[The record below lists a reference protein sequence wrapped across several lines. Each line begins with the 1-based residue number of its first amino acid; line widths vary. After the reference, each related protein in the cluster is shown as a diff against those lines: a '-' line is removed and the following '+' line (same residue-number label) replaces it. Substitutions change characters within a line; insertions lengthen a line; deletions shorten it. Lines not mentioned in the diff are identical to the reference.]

1 MSLLRL
7 IRTSTVATSPNNDA
21 NKLEQLRQQFA
32 LDPVLKTLQ
41 AQLPSGFI
49 QASASERKAYIEAL
63 RLSRT
68 CKAELKKA
76 LEPLKGLDEFC
87 KPLLAEAL
95 DARFGKRFNPVQDR
109 FFGITLHGHAD
120 PSSVT
125 HTLLE
130 AAMHNYERGE
140 SVTGGFDRFSLLGAD
155 GFPHPEKMNYE
166 EFVDLSRHLNLGQ
179 KYQDHLKS
187 ILEPESKAGDG
198 PEVARLNMRG
208 LFISND
214 RADLELYARA
224 AILRKQVSASFG
236 AAIID
241 LAMNRPSPKLDGH
254 PLLIQGLRL
263 LEHDILRVTVIRP
276 ARTWTFTQVPLVLYI
291 PQDPIC
297 PMKEYAS
304 MAEIES
310 DLRTRLMDL
319 KYQQF
324 FAGLL
329 GERNRASFFEPLN
342 RHLFPLQPMD
352 GNRFT
357 KGLWEHQPDHAAQL
371 LIESDPIEGSL
382 FRSMYTQQMSLIKD
396 NARFLAVP
404 TEDEDALTRR
414 KRLQRWLNLGLTLAN
429 VAALYVPLLGNLL
442 FVYATA
448 ELVSEVY
455 HGLEDLSH
463 DDFEQ
468 GIDHLMDAAANLAFM
483 AALAKAGAAARLP
496 EPPPVRSNHFVA
508 EVVPVKL
515 ANGQTRLWKPD
526 ISPFQV
532 DVVLPKGLSPDI
544 DGVTTVEGKRYIQI
558 EGRTYEL
565 HHEAHVN
572 KWALKHP
579 DPMRHVSLP
588 LQRNG
593 VGAFRHFG
601 EDVAQWNASKLFT
614 RLGHSVAGLSD
625 ATARQILSVTGTDE
639 ALLREVHGQSAVP
652 PGHLRDTIKRF
663 QLDAR
668 VQSQAPIADSTPRER
683 FAELYQASEHSDDPA
698 VQLMQ
703 RDFPGLPLH
712 VAEDI
717 VADAS
722 TAERQH
728 IVDSGRVALRHAEA
742 AAWHLRQTRLNRAL
756 EGFHLQSVVN
766 PDTDTLR
773 LRLLARLPGW
783 SDTVRI
789 ELRDGSQHG
798 ALLDS
803 VGSADAAESK
813 TLVRRDGGYLAYDEQ
828 GNDLNSMP
836 PEGDNL
842 CDALMHALPDGPRRA
857 IGLPHVWQAEALNER
872 LARLAASDRQQ
883 TADLLGQVAKPL
895 RFNQP
900 QRMLKGRLGYGL
912 SGRGRLPGFV
922 LEEHLLDKIARLELA
937 QTNPQTALD
946 ALRTAHPQASNAD
959 LSQRLNV
966 LMEERSALREDLDA
980 WALRSSELP
989 EMNLLQA
996 NSRTWIG
1003 ESILAWWE
1011 HASFSTTPEP
1021 ALLKISASSIADF
1034 PERLP
1039 GFFFERVEKIS
1050 LSYLLPRATQGI
1062 EYAGQI
1068 GQFLRR
1074 FKRVQSLAVINPPGI
1089 PPVMAPM
1096 SALPQVI
1103 ADSCPLLRAL
1113 DLSRQ
1118 RLNISVSDFD
1128 HFRRLRHLT
1137 HLDLTGNRL
1146 DSLSLTLRI
1155 EPLKLERLVLD
1166 QARLTRWPMWL
1177 NEWIPHHVADLSL
1190 ADNRI
1195 LDLPDH
1201 VLHNMHDAASPTVI
1215 RLSGNLLPRRTV
1227 IEACLYQARAG
1238 AALRFDFY
1246 VPPQLRPR
1254 IDSLLQTQAEIEQAL
1269 SDWATQTQ
1277 VAMPPQA
1284 VQSERLALRET
1295 LLEQWRS
1302 NASGR
1307 VSLPLRLDSVALD
1320 AFPSSLP
1327 EAFYLTFTGLDLHNV
1342 RAGDEPLNALVR
1354 RFQNATSVDIH
1365 GSRVP
1370 PLLAPPAALL
1380 ELPNLRELGLSGHG
1394 MLIDQAAFDFFCQ
1407 LPQLRHLDLSANR
1420 LSETLDTR
1428 AITNRRW
1435 ESLTLE
1441 HIGLEHCP
1449 EWLTG
1454 LLPNHLYSLSLAENQ
1469 LTELP
1474 EALLENPRSHTA
1486 RSEIILTGNPLTL
1499 DTMERAHLSE
1509 GPDRPFA
1516 FYMDLPDDFMDT
1528 SSEDDSSDEAPDA
1541 VDHWLLG
1548 DDSTQAIQRT
1558 AWTGIEAAGD
1568 ARSLLSLIGR
1578 LRRSA
1583 DFLRARGS
1591 LTSRV
1596 WAVLQAAAADS
1607 DLRVLLNGMAEEAIT
1622 TRTCEDGVRL
1632 EFNQIEI
1639 QVFSRTS
1646 LLGIPDNERGG
1657 TLYRLMRR
1665 LYRLDAVDRIAREST
1680 GTRDEAEVRMAYR
1693 VGLAERLDLPLA
1705 PGNMLYREAAALTE
1719 TEISDVAAR
1728 VLQSETSD
1736 EFLRV
1741 ASHCEFWQNWLRESQ
1756 AQAFDELQS
1765 VFNQERERLEDQFPE
1780 LDQAYLER
1788 AKAMDDDQ
1796 KRREAELMA
1805 TLTIQAGLTYGN

>member
-1 MSLLRL
+1 M
-7 IRTSTVATSPNNDA
+7 TAPPHNDA

-41 AQLPSGFI
+41 AQLPAGFI
-49 QASASERKAYIEAL
+49 EASPSERKAYIEAL

-68 CKAELKKA
+68 CKADLKKA
-76 LEPLKGLDEFC
+76 LEPLKGLDAFC
-87 KPLLAEAL
+87 KPLLANAL

-109 FFGITLHGHAD
+109 FFGITVHGHAD

-130 AAMHNYERGE
+130 AAMHNYEREE
-140 SVTGGFDRFSLLGAD
+140 SVTGGFDRFSLLSAD
-155 GFPHPEKMNYE
+155 GLPHPEKMKYE

-187 ILEPESKAGDG
+187 VLEPESKAGDG
-198 PEVARLNMRG
+198 PQVARLNMRG

-214 RADLELYARA
+214 RADLEVYARA
-224 AILRKQVSASFG
+224 ATFRKHVSASFG

-276 ARTWTFTQVPLVLYI
+276 ARTWTFTQVPIVLYI
-291 PQDPIC
+291 PQDPVC

-324 FAGLL
+324 FASLI
-329 GERNRASFFEPLN
+329 GERNRASFFERLN

-357 KGLWEHQPDHAAQL
+357 TGLWEHRADHSAQL
-371 LIESDPIEGSL
+371 LIESDPIEGNL

-404 TEDEDALTRR
+404 TEDEDAVTRR

-442 FVYATA
+442 FVYASA

-468 GIDHLMDAAANLAFM
+468 GVGHLMDAATNLAFM
-483 AALAKAGAAARLP
+483 ATLAKAGATARLP
-496 EPPPVRSNHFVA
+496 EPPPIQSNHFIA
-508 EVVPVKL
+508 DLVPVKL
-515 ANGQTRLWKPD
+515 ANGQPRLWKPD
-526 ISPFQV
+526 ITPFQV
-532 DVVLPKGLSPDI
+532 DVVLPEGLSPDI
-544 DGVTTVEGKRYIQI
+544 DGVTTVDGKRYIQI
-558 EGRTYEL
+558 EDRTYEL

-579 DPMRHVSLP
+579 DPMRHLSLP

-593 VGAFRHFG
+593 VGAFKHFG
-601 EDVAQWNASKLFT
+601 EDVAQWSARKLFT

-625 ATARQILSVTGTDE
+625 AAAGQILSVTGTDE
-639 ALLREVHGQSAVP
+639 PLLRGVHGQSAVP

-668 VQSQAPIADSTPRER
+668 VQSDDPIADRTPRER
-683 FAELYQASEHSDDPA
+683 FAELYQASEYSDDPT

-722 TAERQH
+722 TVERQQ

-756 EGFHLQSVVN
+756 EGFHLKSVVN
-766 PDTDTLR
+766 PDTDMLR

-789 ELRDGSQHG
+789 ELRDGSQNG
-798 ALLDS
+798 PLLDS
-803 VGSADAAESK
+803 VGSVGAVESK
-813 TLVRRDGGYLAYDEQ
+813 TLVRRNGGYLAYDAQ
-828 GNDLNSMP
+828 GNDLSSMP
-836 PEGDNL
+836 PDGNNL
-842 CDALMHALPDGPRRA
+842 CDALLHALPDGPRRA

-872 LARLAASDRQQ
+872 LATLAASDRQQ
-883 TADLLGQVAKPL
+883 SADLLGQVSKPL

-900 QRMLKGRLGYGL
+900 QRMLEGRLGYGL

-922 LEEHLLDKIARLELA
+922 LEDHLLDKIARLELG
-937 QTNPQTALD
+937 QMNPQTALN
-946 ALRTAHPQASNAD
+946 ALRSRFPEASNAD
-959 LSQRLNV
+959 LSQHLNV
-966 LMEERSALREDLDA
+966 LLEERSALRADLDA
-980 WALRSSELP
+980 WAWGSRELP
-989 EMNLLQA
+989 EMSLLQA

-1003 ESILAWWE
+1003 NSIIAWWE
-1011 HASFSTTPEP
+1011 SAAFSITSEP
-1021 ALLKISASSIADF
+1021 AVLKLSASSITDF
-1034 PERLP
+1034 PPRLP
-1039 GFFFERVEKIS
+1039 EFFFERVERMS
-1050 LSYLLPRATQGI
+1050 LSYMIAHGLSGAD
-1062 EYAGQI
+1062 YAEQI
-1068 GQFLRR
+1068 GLFLRR
-1074 FKRVQSLAVINPPGI
+1074 FKRVHSLAVINPPNI
-1089 PPVMAPM
+1089 PPVMAPI
-1096 SALPQVI
+1096 SALSQVI
-1103 ADSCPLLRAL
+1103 ADSCPLLHEL

-1118 RLNISVSDFD
+1118 QLTFSVSDFD
-1128 HFRRLRHLT
+1128 HFRRLRQLKR
-1137 HLDLTGNRL
+1137 LDLSGNNL
-1146 DSLSLTLRI
+1146 DSLSLTVRM
-1155 EPLKLERLVLD
+1155 EPLVLDRLVLD
-1166 QARLTRWPMWL
+1166 RTRLTRWPLWL
-1177 NEWIPHHVADLSL
+1177 NDWIPQHVSQVSL

-1195 LDLPDH
+1195 ADLPDH
-1201 VLHNMHDAASPTVI
+1201 VLHNMHNAASPTVI
-1215 RLSGNLLPRRTV
+1215 NLSGNLLPRRTV
-1227 IEACLYQARAG
+1227 IEACLYQARPG
-1238 AALRFDFY
+1238 AAFRFDLY
-1246 VPPQLRPR
+1246 IPPPLRPH
-1254 IDSLLQTQAEIEQAL
+1254 IDALLATQAEIEQAMSGWMTDAAASVPTL
-1269 SDWATQTQ
+1269 EQQLARS
-1277 VAMPPQA
+1277 
-1284 VQSERLALRET
+1284 ALRDT

-1307 VSLPLRLDSVALD
+1307 VSLPLRLDSVHLD
-1320 AFPSSLP
+1320 AFPPVLP

-1342 RAGDEPLNALVR
+1342 RAGEEPLNAFIRL
-1354 RFQNATSVDIH
+1354 FQNATAVDIN
-1365 GSRVP
+1365 GPRVP

-1380 ELPNLRELGLSGHG
+1380 DLPNLREVGLSGQG

-1407 LPQLRHLDLSANR
+1407 LPQLRHLDLSANP
-1420 LSETLDTR
+1420 LSETLDTQ
-1428 AITNRRW
+1428 AIANRRW

-1441 HIGLEHCP
+1441 NMGLEHCP
-1449 EWLTG
+1449 AWLTE
-1454 LLPNHLYSLSLAENQ
+1454 LLPNHLYSLSLAENR

-1474 EALLENPRSHTA
+1474 EALLENPRRHTA
-1486 RSEIILTGNPLTL
+1486 RSEIVLTGNPLTL

-1516 FYMDLPDDFMDT
+1516 FYMDLPNDFMETDP
-1528 SSEDDSSDEAPDA
+1528 EDESSDDAPDS
-1541 VDHWLLG
+1541 VDHWLVG
-1548 DDSTQAIQRT
+1548 DDSTQAMQRT
-1558 AWTGIEAAGD
+1558 AWAGIEAAGD

-1583 DFLRARGS
+1583 DFLRARDA

-1596 WAVLQAAAADS
+1596 WAVLQAAAADAN
-1607 DLRVLLNGMAEEAIT
+1607 LRVLLNGMAEEAIT
-1622 TRTCEDGVRL
+1622 NRTCEDGVRL

-1639 QVFSRTS
+1639 QVISRTA
-1646 LLGIPDNERGG
+1646 LLDIPDNERGG
-1657 TLYRLMRR
+1657 SLYRLMRR
-1665 LYRLDAVDRIAREST
+1665 LYRLDAVDRLARENS
-1680 GTRDEAEVRMAYR
+1680 GARDQAEVRMAYR

-1705 PGNMLYREAAALTE
+1705 PVNMLYREAAALSE
-1719 TEISDVAAR
+1719 NEISDVEAR
-1728 VLQSETSD
+1728 VLQGEASD
-1736 EFLRV
+1736 EFLRT
-1741 ASHCEFWQNWLRESQ
+1741 ASNCEFWQNWLRESH
-1756 AQAFDELQS
+1756 APAFAELKS
-1765 VFNQERERLEDQFPE
+1765 VFAQERERLEDRFPE
-1780 LDQAYLER
+1780 LDQAYLES

-1796 KRREAELMA
+1796 KRREAELIS
-1805 TLTIQAGLTYGN
+1805 TLTIQAGLTYGD

>member
-1 MSLLRL
+1 MP
-7 IRTSTVATSPNNDA
+7 TSPDNDA
-21 NKLEQLRQQFA
+21 SKLEQLRQQFA
-32 LDPVLKTLQ
+32 LDPVLTTLQ

-49 QASASERKAYIEAL
+49 EASPSERKAYIEAL

-68 CKAELKKA
+68 CKADLKKA
-76 LEPLKGLDEFC
+76 LEPLKGLDAFC
-87 KPLLAEAL
+87 TPLLADAL

-109 FFGITLHGHAD
+109 FFGITLHGHAE

-130 AAMHNYERGE
+130 AAMHNYEREE
-140 SVTGGFDRFSLLGAD
+140 SVTSGFDRFSLLGAD
-155 GFPHPEKMNYE
+155 GFPHPEKMKYE

-179 KYQDHLKS
+179 KYQDHLNS
-187 ILEPESKAGDG
+187 VLEPESRAGDG

-224 AILRKQVSASFG
+224 ATLRKQVSASFG
-236 AAIID
+236 SAIID

-276 ARTWTFTQVPLVLYI
+276 ARTWTFTQVPIVLYI

-297 PMKEYAS
+297 PMKEYAL

-324 FAGLL
+324 FASLI
-329 GERNRASFFEPLN
+329 GERNRASFFERLN

-357 KGLWEHQPDHAAQL
+357 TGLWEHQADHSAQL
-371 LIESDPIEGSL
+371 LIESDPIEGNL
-382 FRSMYTQQMSLIKD
+382 FRSMYAQQMSLIKD

-442 FVYATA
+442 FVYASA
-448 ELVSEVY
+448 ELMSEVY

-468 GIDHLMDAAANLAFM
+468 GVGHLMDAATNLAFM
-483 AALAKAGAAARLP
+483 AALAKAGATARLP
-496 EPPPVRSNHFVA
+496 EPPPIQSNHFIA
-508 EVVPVKL
+508 DLVPVKL

-532 DVVLPKGLSPDI
+532 DVVLPEGLSPDI
-544 DGVTTVEGKRYIQI
+544 DGVTTVNGKRYIQI
-558 EGRTYEL
+558 EDRTYEL

-593 VGAFRHFG
+593 VGAFKHFG
-601 EDVAQWNASKLFT
+601 EDVAQWSARKLFT

-625 ATARQILSVTGTDE
+625 AAAGQILSVTGTDE

-668 VQSQAPIADSTPRER
+668 VQSEPHVGDRTPRER

-698 VQLMQ
+698 VQRMQ
-703 RDFPGLPLH
+703 RDFPGLPSH

-722 TAERQH
+722 TVERQQML
-728 IVDSGRVALRHAEA
+728 DTGRVALRHAEA
-742 AAWHLRQTRLNRAL
+742 AVWQLRQTRLNRAL
-756 EGFHLQSVVN
+756 EGFHLKSVVS

-773 LRLLARLPGW
+773 LRLLARLPGG

-789 ELRDGSQHG
+789 ELRDGSRHG
-798 ALLDS
+798 PLLDS
-803 VGSADAAESK
+803 VGSADAAEPK
-813 TLVRRDGGYLAYDEQ
+813 TLVRRNGGYLAYDAQ

-836 PEGDNL
+836 PDGNNL

-883 TADLLGQVAKPL
+883 SADLLGQVSKPL

-922 LEEHLLDKIARLELA
+922 LEDHLLDKIARLELG
-937 QTNPQTALD
+937 QMNPQTALD
-946 ALRTAHPQASNAD
+946 ALRSAHPQASNGD
-959 LSQRLNV
+959 LNQRLDV
-966 LMEERSALREDLDA
+966 LLDERSALRADLDA
-980 WALRSSELP
+980 WAWRSTELP
-989 EMNLLQA
+989 SMNVLQE
-996 NSRTWIG
+996 NSRTWIA
-1003 ESILAWWE
+1003 EAILAWWE
-1011 HASFSTTPEP
+1011 SASFSTAPD
-1021 ALLKISASSIADF
+1021 AAVLKISAASIMDF
-1034 PERLP
+1034 PVRLP
-1039 GFFFERVEKIS
+1039 EFFFARVERIS
-1050 LSYLLPRATQGI
+1050 LSYLLAHGVSAAD
-1062 EYAGQI
+1062 YAEQI

-1074 FKRVQSLAVINPPGI
+1074 FTRVHSLAVVNPSGI
-1089 PPVMAPM
+1089 PPVLAPM

-1103 ADSCPLLRAL
+1103 ADSCPLLREL

-1118 RLNISVSDFD
+1118 QLTFSLSDFD
-1128 HFRRLRHLT
+1128 QFRRMRQLKR
-1137 HLDLTGNRL
+1137 LDLTGNNL
-1146 DSLSLTLRI
+1146 DSLSLTVRM
-1155 EPLKLERLVLD
+1155 EPLVLDRLVLD
-1166 QARLTRWPMWL
+1166 RTRLTRWPLWL
-1177 NEWIPHHVADLSL
+1177 NDWIPGHVGEVSLSH
-1190 ADNRI
+1190 NRI
-1195 LDLPDH
+1195 TDLPDH
-1201 VLHNMHDAASPTVI
+1201 VLHNMHSAASPTVI
-1215 RLSGNLLPRRTV
+1215 DLSGNLLPRRTV
-1227 IEACLYQARAG
+1227 IEACLYQARPGAAFRFELYIPARLRPLIDALLTTQTEIETALSRWVADAG
-1238 AALRFDFY
+1238 ASMPTQGVRIALRD
-1246 VPPQLRPR
+1246 
-1254 IDSLLQTQAEIEQAL
+1254 
-1269 SDWATQTQ
+1269 
-1277 VAMPPQA
+1277 
-1284 VQSERLALRET
+1284 T

-1307 VSLPLRLDSVALD
+1307 VSLPLRLDSVPLE
-1320 AFPSSLP
+1320 AFPLSLP
-1327 EAFYLTFTGLDLHNV
+1327 EAFYQTFTGLDLHDI
-1342 RAGDEPLNALVR
+1342 RAGDESLNALIR
-1354 RFQNATSVDIH
+1354 RFQNATTVDIS
-1365 GSRVP
+1365 GTRVP
-1370 PLLAPPAALL
+1370 PLLAPPASLL
-1380 ELPNLRELGLSGHG
+1380 ELPNLREIGLSGHG

-1420 LSETLDTR
+1420 LSETIDTQ
-1428 AITNRRW
+1428 AITHRRW

-1441 HIGLEHCP
+1441 SMGLEHCP
-1449 EWLTG
+1449 AWLTE
-1454 LLPNHLYSLSLAENQ
+1454 LLPNHLYSLSLAENR

-1474 EALLENPRSHTA
+1474 EALLDNPRSHTA

-1516 FYMDLPDDFMDT
+1516 FYMDLPNDFMETD
-1528 SSEDDSSDEAPDA
+1528 SEDDSSDEAPDS
-1541 VDHWLLG
+1541 VDHWLVG
-1548 DDSTQAIQRT
+1548 DDSTQAMQRT
-1558 AWTGIEAAGD
+1558 AWAGIEAAGD

-1583 DFLRARGS
+1583 DFLRARAS
-1591 LTSRV
+1591 LTSRL

-1607 DLRVLLNGMAEEAIT
+1607 DLRVLLNGMAEEAISN
-1622 TRTCEDGVRL
+1622 RTCEDGVRL

-1665 LYRLDAVDRIAREST
+1665 LYRLDTVDRMARENT
-1680 GTRDEAEVRMAYR
+1680 GARDAAEVRMAYR

-1705 PGNMLYREAAALTE
+1705 PANMLYREAAALTE

-1728 VLQSETSD
+1728 VLQSETSN
-1736 EFLRV
+1736 EFLRT
-1741 ASHCEFWQNWLRESQ
+1741 ASNCEFWQKWLRESH
-1756 AQAFDELQS
+1756 AQAFAELES
-1765 VFNQERERLEDQFPE
+1765 VFAQERERLEDQFPE

-1796 KRREAELMA
+1796 KRREAELIS

>member
-1 MSLLRL
+1 M
-7 IRTSTVATSPNNDA
+7 TNPPDNDV

-49 QASASERKAYIEAL
+49 QAPPAERKAYIEAL

-76 LEPLKGLDEFC
+76 LEPLKGLDAFC
-87 KPLLAEAL
+87 QPLLADAL

-140 SVTGGFDRFSLLGAD
+140 SVTDGFDRFSLLGAD
-155 GFPHPEKMNYE
+155 GLPHPEKMKYE

-187 ILEPESKAGDG
+187 VLEPESREDDG
-198 PEVARLNMRG
+198 PNVARLNMRG

-224 AILRKQVSASFG
+224 ATLRKQVSGPVG

-241 LAMNRPSPKLDGH
+241 LAMNRPSPSLNGH

-263 LEHDILRVTVIRP
+263 LEHDIMRVAVIRP
-276 ARTWTFTQVPLVLYI
+276 ARTWTFTQVPLVLHI

-324 FAGLL
+324 FAGLI
-329 GERNRASFFEPLN
+329 GERNRASFFERLN

-357 KGLWEHQPDHAAQL
+357 TGLWEHRPDHSAQL
-371 LIESDPIEGSL
+371 LIESDPIEGNL
-382 FRSMYTQQMSLIKD
+382 FRSMYAQQMSLIKD

-404 TEDEDALTRR
+404 TEDEDALSRR

-442 FVYATA
+442 FVYASA

-468 GIDHLMDAAANLAFM
+468 GIGHLMDAASNLAFM
-483 AALAKAGAAARLP
+483 AALAKAGATARLP
-496 EPPPVRSNHFVA
+496 EPPPIQSNHFVA
-508 EVVPVKL
+508 DVVPVKL

-532 DVVLPKGLSPDI
+532 DVVVPEDLSPDI
-544 DGVTTVEGKRYIQI
+544 DGVTTVDGKRYIQI
-558 EGRTYEL
+558 EDRTYEL

-579 DPMRHVSLP
+579 DPLLHVSLP
-588 LQRNG
+588 LQHNG

-601 EDVAQWNASKLFT
+601 EDVAQWDARKLFT
-614 RLGHSVAGLSD
+614 RLGHSVSGLSE
-625 ATARQILSVTGTDE
+625 ATASRILSVTGTDE

-668 VQSQAPIADSTPRER
+668 VQSDEPITDSTPRAR
-683 FAELYQASEHSDDPA
+683 FAALYEASEHSEDPA

-722 TAERQH
+722 TVERQQ
-728 IVDSGRVALRHAEA
+728 IVESGRVALRHAEA

-756 EGFHLQSVVN
+756 EGFHLKSVAN

-773 LRLLARLPGW
+773 LRLLARLPRW
-783 SDTVRI
+783 PDTVRI

-798 ALLDS
+798 PLLDS
-803 VGSADAAESK
+803 VGNAGAAESK
-813 TLVRRDGGYLAYDEQ
+813 TLVRRNGGYLAYDAQ

-836 PEGDNL
+836 PDGDNL
-842 CDALMHALPDGPRRA
+842 CDALLHALPDDTRRA
-857 IGLPHVWQAEALNER
+857 IGVPHVWQAEVLNEN
-872 LARLAASDRQQ
+872 LARLAALDRQQ
-883 TADLLGQVAKPL
+883 TADLLGQVTRPL

-922 LEEHLLDKIARLELA
+922 LEEHLLDKIARLELG
-937 QTNPQTALD
+937 QMNPQAAL
-946 ALRTAHPQASNAD
+946 ATLRSRLPEASNAD
-959 LSQRLNV
+959 LGQHLNV
-966 LMEERSALREDLDA
+966 LLEERSALRADLDA
-980 WALRSSELP
+980 WAWGSRELP

-1003 ESILAWWE
+1003 DSIVAWWE
-1011 HASFSTTPEP
+1011 NASFSTTSEP
-1021 ALLKISASSIADF
+1021 AVLKLSASSVTDF
-1034 PERLP
+1034 PPRLP
-1039 GFFFERVEKIS
+1039 EFFFERVERIS
-1050 LSYLLPRATQGI
+1050 LSYMLARGLPSAD
-1062 EYAGQI
+1062 YAEQI

-1074 FKRVQSLAVINPPGI
+1074 FQQVHSLAVTNPPGI

-1103 ADSCPLLRAL
+1103 ADSCPMLREL

-1118 RLNISVSDFD
+1118 QLTFSVADFD
-1128 HFRRLRHLT
+1128 HFRRLRQLKR
-1137 HLDLTGNRL
+1137 LDLTGNNL
-1146 DSLSLTLRI
+1146 EPLGLTVRI
-1155 EPLKLERLVLD
+1155 EPLQLERLVLD
-1166 QARLTRWPMWL
+1166 QTRLTRWPLWL
-1177 NEWIPHHVADLSL
+1177 NDWIPDHVAQVSL

-1195 LDLPDH
+1195 ADLPDH
-1201 VLHNMHDAASPTVI
+1201 VLHNMHNAASSTVI
-1215 RLSGNLLPRRTV
+1215 GLSGNLLPRRTV
-1227 IEACLYQARAG
+1227 VEACLYQARPG
-1238 AALRFDFY
+1238 AAFRFDLY
-1246 VPPQLRPR
+1246 IPPPLRPQ
-1254 IDSLLQTQAEIEQAL
+1254 INALLATQAEIEQSLSRWVTDASRPTPEPQDARIAL
-1269 SDWATQTQ
+1269 HD
-1277 VAMPPQA
+1277 
-1284 VQSERLALRET
+1284 T
-1295 LLEQWRS
+1295 LLEQWRN

-1307 VSLPLRLDSVALD
+1307 VSLPLRLDSVPLD
-1320 AFPSSLP
+1320 TFPSSLP
-1327 EAFYLTFTGLDLHNV
+1327 EAFYLTFTGLDLSNI
-1342 RAGDEPLNALVR
+1342 RADDASLNALVR
-1354 RFQNATSVDIH
+1354 RFQNATAVDIN
-1365 GSRVP
+1365 GERVP
-1370 PLLAPPAALL
+1370 PLLAPPVALL

-1394 MLIDQAAFDFFCQ
+1394 MQIDQAAFDFFCQ

-1420 LSETLDTR
+1420 LSEALDTG
-1428 AITNRRW
+1428 AIANRRW

-1441 HIGLEHCP
+1441 NMGLEHCP
-1449 EWLTG
+1449 AWLTE
-1454 LLPNHLYSLSLAENQ
+1454 LLPNHLYSLSLAENR

-1474 EALLENPRSHTA
+1474 EALLDNPRHHTA
-1486 RSEIILTGNPLTL
+1486 RSEIVLTGNPLTL
-1499 DTMERAHLSE
+1499 AAMERAHLSE

-1516 FYMDLPDDFMDT
+1516 FYMDLPDDFMEAD
-1528 SSEDDSSDEAPDA
+1528 SEDDSDDEAADS
-1541 VDHWLLG
+1541 VDHWLVG

-1583 DFLRARGS
+1583 DFLRARDA

-1596 WAVLQAAAADS
+1596 WAVLQAAAADA

-1646 LLGIPDNERGG
+1646 LLNIPDNARGP
-1657 TLYRLMRR
+1657 TLYRLLRR
-1665 LYRLDAVDRIAREST
+1665 LFRLDAVDRMARENS
-1680 GTRDEAEVRMAYR
+1680 GGRDQAEVRMAYR
-1693 VGLAERLDLPLA
+1693 VGLAARLDLPLA

-1719 TEISDVAAR
+1719 NEVSDVAAR
-1728 VLQSETSD
+1728 VLQSESSD
-1736 EFLRV
+1736 EFLRM
-1741 ASHCEFWQNWLRESQ
+1741 AANSEFWQNWLRESH
-1756 AQAFDELQS
+1756 APAFAELQT
-1765 VFNQERERLEDQFPE
+1765 VFAQERERLEDRFPE
-1780 LDQAYLER
+1780 LDQAYLES

-1796 KRREAELMA
+1796 KRREAELIS
-1805 TLTIQAGLTYGN
+1805 TLTIQAGLTYGD